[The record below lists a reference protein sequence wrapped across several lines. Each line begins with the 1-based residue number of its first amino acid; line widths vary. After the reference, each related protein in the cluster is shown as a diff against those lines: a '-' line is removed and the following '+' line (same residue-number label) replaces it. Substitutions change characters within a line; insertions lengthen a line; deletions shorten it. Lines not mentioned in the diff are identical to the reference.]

1 MKTDC
6 EVIRDLLPL
15 YADAACSGKSR
26 ELVEEHLEECP
37 DCRALLGELKETEL
51 LEVGLRS
58 ERDSVVRNGLR
69 WFRRRTAAVGSA
81 VSGAFML
88 PILVLLIVN
97 LRIGLTMSWIYIVL
111 AALLVPAALIVVPIV
126 MPEDKLFWTFCAFCA
141 SLMILL
147 GVVCL
152 YSRGN
157 WFWIASSAV
166 LFGLSV
172 LFLPFLIRT
181 RPMRELLGGSNRLL
195 VVLGTDVTLFMNM
208 LSMIQWHGRVTG
220 GGIVYTLGVLA
231 GVVLVVSEIV
241 RKGKW
246 AR

>member
-15 YADAACSGKSR
+15 YADEACSEKSR
-26 ELVEEHLEECP
+26 ALVEEHLDECP
-37 DCRALLGELKETEL
+37 DCRALLGELRETE

-58 ERDSVVRNGLR
+58 ERDNVIQNGLR

-81 VSGAFML
+81 VSGVFMI

-97 LRIGLTMSWIYIVL
+97 LRIGLTMSWVYIVL

-126 MPEDKLFWTFCAFCA
+126 MSEDKLFWTFCAFCA

-147 GVVCL
+147 GVICL
-152 YSRGN
+152 YSRGD

-172 LFLPFLIRT
+172 FFLPFLIRA
-181 RPMRELLGGSNRLL
+181 RPLQNLLGGSNRLL
-195 VVLGTDVTLFMNM
+195 VVLGTDVALFMNM
-208 LSMIQWHGRVTG
+208 LNMIQWHGRITG
-220 GGIVYTLGVLA
+220 SGLVYTLGVLA
-231 GVVLVVSEIV
+231 GVALVVSEIV